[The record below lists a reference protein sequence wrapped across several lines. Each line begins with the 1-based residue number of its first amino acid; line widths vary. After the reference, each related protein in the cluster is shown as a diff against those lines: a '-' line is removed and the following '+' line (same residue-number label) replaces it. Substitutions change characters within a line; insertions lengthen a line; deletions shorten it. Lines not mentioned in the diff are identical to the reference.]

1 MVNRLRKC
9 GIRATTENLREWR
22 TIVRMPDSRN
32 SVRQLNDR
40 KNRGKGS
47 HDIYSSYGATKDQHV
62 DDIIIKR
69 TICLLHPLNFMT
81 VYLTTKEETIN
92 TFEHKITDARRN
104 DWDKQIRLN
113 KLRTIVF
120 YVQKRKYHPEIE
132 SKERII
138 ITGTTGIGHTH

>member
-1 MVNRLRKC
+1 
-9 GIRATTENLREWR
+9 
-22 TIVRMPDSRN
+22 
-32 SVRQLNDR
+32 
-40 KNRGKGS
+40 
-47 HDIYSSYGATKDQHV
+47 
-62 DDIIIKR
+62 
-69 TICLLHPLNFMT
+69 MT